1 MTEISINQIQPWITR
16 LSRNIQTLDS
26 FDHLLQS
33 ILEPPFVSSAAA
45 VLAMIRRESSHQ
57 RQTIEIVA
65 SQSCATIA
73 ALATGTTVPAHGLQN
88 SLTAFRNSGREIL
101 IESLSDLQTL
111 DPELRGLLQLMPH
124 GAEAAAF
131 LPLIESSNLLGI
143 IGIFWPNEQTFTPEH
158 HLWFQLLL
166 SISAPITYHLQM
178 RLQNE
183 QYRLDLLFD
192 ISTALHKAQTSAEV
206 LKALEP
212 VARLLD
218 AQGMNLNELLYDDE
232 NEIQELRIMEE
243 WTRDGDTLLPK
254 GTRYPMRLKE
264 VWMDQKGVTF
274 IEDLGQDSRVSQMMY
289 SVTQRVGVRAL
300 VAIPILSNGLWY
312 NLVYIG
318 WSKPRSFTRAEQN
331 LFDVLQELL
340 TPVLN
345 RLRLFSDLL
354 ERQRLLD
361 EAQRN
366 LSQRLV
372 ELLDE
377 ERRHI
382 ARELHDEVGQHIT
395 AAMFYLKSTLA
406 APSIQKKTFVHSLNT
421 VMNDLSDLANRV
433 GHMSLALLPPMLD
446 DFGLIPTLEWHIKGF
461 QEHTGIQIDFL
472 HNGFEERFSP
482 AIETT
487 FFRITQEALTNVARH
502 ANTSKAEI
510 NLHFQRK
517 DGITL
522 QVVDTGIGF
531 DVEKVLALPHSAGL
545 LSMQQRA
552 KLISADLQI
561 LSRPETGTAVLLFLP
576 VQQVVYRKPHSLA

>member
-1 MTEISINQIQPWITR
+1 MTEISINQIQTWITR

-33 ILEPPFVSSAAA
+33 ILEPPLASSAAA
-45 VLAMIRRESSHQ
+45 VLVLIRRESILQ
-57 RQTIEIVA
+57 RQIIEIEA
-65 SQSCATIA
+65 SHPAKSISTLVVGS
-73 ALATGTTVPAHGLQN
+73 ALPAHSLQD
-88 SLTAFRNSGREIL
+88 SLAAVRSSGQAIMIQDLR
-101 IESLSDLQTL
+101 DLQDL
-111 DPELRGLLQLMPH
+111 EPELRALLQLVPH
-124 GAEAAAF
+124 GAEAAVF
-131 LPLIESSNLLGI
+131 LPLIESASLLGI
-143 IGIFWPNEQTFTPEH
+143 IGIFWPQKQSFSPEH

-166 SISAPITYHLQM
+166 SVATPITYHLQV

-183 QYRLDLLFD
+183 QYRLDKLFE
-192 ISTALHKAQTSAEV
+192 ISMALHKAQTNAEV

-218 AQGMNLNELLYDDE
+218 AHGMNLNEVLYDDE
-232 NEIQELRIMEE
+232 ENLEELRIVEE
-243 WTRDGDTLLPK
+243 WTRDGYAVLPK

-264 VWMDQKGVTF
+264 AWMDHQGVTL

-289 SVTQRVGVRAL
+289 SVTQRVGIRAL
-300 VAIPILSNGLWY
+300 VAIPILKEGVWHNML
-312 NLVYIG
+312 YIG
-318 WSKPRSFTRAEQN
+318 WQEPRSFTRAEQN
-331 LFDVLQELL
+331 LFDSLQELL
-340 TPVLN
+340 TPALN

-354 ERQRLLD
+354 EHQRLLD

-461 QEHTGIQIDFL
+461 QEHTGIRIDFL
-472 HNGFEERFSP
+472 HNGFQERFSP

-487 FFRITQEALTNVARH
+487 FFRITQEALTNVVRH
-502 ANTSKAEI
+502 ANATKAEI

-517 DGITL
+517 DGMTL
-522 QVVDTGIGF
+522 QVVDTGTGF
-531 DVEKVLALPHSAGL
+531 DVEKALTMPHSAGL

-552 KLISADLQI
+552 KLIGADLQI
-561 LSRPETGTAVLLFLP
+561 LSQPETGTAVLLFLP
-576 VQQVVYRKPHSLA
+576 VQEIVYHESHSPA

>member
-1 MTEISINQIQPWITR
+1 MTEISINQIQTWITR
-16 LSRNIQTLDS
+16 FSRNIQTLDS

-33 ILEPPFVSSAAA
+33 ILEPSFVSSAAA

-65 SQSCATIA
+65 SQSCDKIA
-73 ALATGTTVPAHGLQN
+73 ALVAGSTVPVHDLQD
-88 SLTAFRNSGREIL
+88 SLNAFRNSGQAVL
-101 IESLSDLQTL
+101 IQNLGDLQNL
-111 DPELRGLLQLMPH
+111 APELRGLLQLMPH
-124 GAEAAAF
+124 STEAAVF
-131 LPLIESSNLLGI
+131 LPLVESSSILGI
-143 IGIFWPNEQTFTPEH
+143 IGIFWPQPQDFTPEH

-166 SISAPITYHLQM
+166 SITAPITHHLQV

-183 QYRLDLLFD
+183 QYRLDLLFG
-192 ISTALHKAQTSAEV
+192 ISTALHKAQTNAEV

-218 AQGMNLNELLYDDE
+218 AQGMNLNEVLYDDE
-232 NEIQELRIMEE
+232 EEIQELRIVEE
-243 WTRDGDTLLPK
+243 WTRDGSTLLPK
-254 GTRYPMRLKE
+254 GTRYPIRLKE
-264 VWMDQKGVTF
+264 AWMDHKGVTL
-274 IEDLGQDSRVSQMMY
+274 IEDLGQDSRVSQIMY

-300 VAIPILSNGLWY
+300 VAIPILSNSLWY
-312 NLVYIG
+312 GLLYIG
-318 WSKPRSFTRAEQN
+318 WQKPRSFTRAEQN
-331 LFDVLQELL
+331 LFDSLQELL

-345 RLRLFSDLL
+345 RLRLYSDLL

-361 EAQRN
+361 ETQRN

-406 APSIQKKTFVHSLNT
+406 TPSIQKKTFVHSLNT

-446 DFGLIPTLEWHIKGF
+446 DFGLIPTLEWHFKGF

-472 HNGFEERFSP
+472 HNGFQERFSP
-482 AIETT
+482 VIETT
-487 FFRITQEALTNVARH
+487 FFRITQEALTNIARH
-502 ANTSKAEI
+502 ANTTKAEI

-522 QVVDTGIGF
+522 QVVDRGTGF
-531 DVEKVLALPHSAGL
+531 DVEKTLALPHSAGL
-545 LSMQQRA
+545 LSIQERA
-552 KLISADLQI
+552 KLIGADLQI
-561 LSRPETGTAVLLFLP
+561 LSRPTAGTAVILFLP
-576 VQQVVYRKPHSLA
+576 VQQIVYRESHSPA